1 MAGSD
6 TRYPL
11 IGAHMS
17 IAGGVFNAI
26 AHGKNVNCATIQLFT
41 KSNNQWKAKPLTD
54 EEVSK
59 YFEDKQEAG
68 IDPVV
73 AHTAYLINIASPKE
87 DIYEKSVNGLIEE
100 IERCDTLEIP
110 DLVLHPGS
118 YLDTTEEIGIQKIV
132 DTLNS
137 IFDKTPDSRNRIALE
152 TTAGMG
158 SNLGYKFEQLA
169 AMIDGIESKER
180 VSVCMDTCHIFA
192 AGYDIRTKNSYNKTM
207 QEFDDIVGLQYLKVM
222 HLNDSQKAFGSN
234 RDRHAHLGQGQ
245 IGAEA
250 FKYIMQDK
258 RLKDVPKLLETPKE
272 ENGLKMDEVNLN
284 LLRKFYKS

>member
-1 MAGSD
+1 M
-6 TRYPL
+6 L
-11 IGAHMS
+11 IRFS
-17 IAGGVFNAI
+17 YLPNPTIN
-26 AHGKNVNCATIQLFT
+26 GKP
-41 KSNNQWKAKPLTD
+41 KPLTD
-54 EEVSK
+54 EEVEK
-59 YFEDKQEAG
+59 FFADKEEAG

-87 DIYEKSVNGLIEE
+87 DIYKKSVNGLIEE
-100 IERCDTLEIP
+100 IERCDKLGIP

-118 YLDTTEEIGIQKIV
+118 YLDTSEEIGIQKII

-137 IFDKTPDSRNRIALE
+137 IFDKTPNSKNRIALE

-169 AMIDGIESKER
+169 EMIDGVENKDRI
-180 VSVCMDTCHIFA
+180 SVCIDTCHIFA
-192 AGYDIRTKNSYNKTM
+192 AGYDIRTKKSYTKTM
-207 QEFDDIVGLQYLKVM
+207 RLFDDIVGLKYLKAM
-222 HLNDSQKAFGSN
+222 HLNDSQKEFGSK
-234 RDRHAHLGQGQ
+234 RDRHAHLGQGE

-250 FKYIMQDK
+250 FKCIMQDK

-272 ENGLKMDEVNLN
+272 EEGVKMDEVNLN